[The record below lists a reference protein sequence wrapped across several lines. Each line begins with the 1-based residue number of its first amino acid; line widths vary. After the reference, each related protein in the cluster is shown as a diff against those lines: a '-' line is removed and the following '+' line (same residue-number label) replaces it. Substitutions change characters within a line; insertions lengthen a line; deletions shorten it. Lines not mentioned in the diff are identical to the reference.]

1 MSRIALIIS
10 IVIIFGVHFL
20 YSPKWQKSGTE
31 ATISWDVS
39 GYYFYLPA
47 AFIYKDMKELKWRD
61 HIFEKYKPQPGFS
74 QAFKHEASGN
84 YVMKYS
90 IGQAVVYSPFFF
102 IAHAWALNSSQYP
115 VDGFSFPYQFMI
127 SMGML
132 LWTIIGLIYM
142 RKSLL
147 LYFSES
153 VTALGILGI
162 VLGSNYLN
170 YVAIDGAMTHNTV
183 FTIYA
188 VLIYLSIRF
197 HKNPTWGKALGIGAC
212 VGLASLIRPT
222 EIISCLLPI
231 LWGVNLY
238 NKEDLLERIEAF
250 KKQWLKLLAAVL
262 VTAMIGF
269 IQLAYWNYASGDWL
283 VYSYEDQGFSW
294 LRPHLFNGILSYRTG
309 WLVYSPLM
317 VFSLIGFINL
327 FRKNKGIFYPTFIF
341 AMSFI
346 YIAFAWDIWWYGGS
360 LGQRTMVQAYPILLF
375 PFCGFIEWTLAS
387 RSKWIKIGIGA
398 ITVLFIYANLWFTHQ
413 AHLGGILKISRMQ
426 KQYFWKTL
434 FTYEINRNDVKLL
447 DIVDELFEG
456 ERNNVCTIYHDP
468 AFDKTLDQ
476 ENQFS
481 GKIKVPH
488 SEFVEPYDWVR
499 VSANVYTVQKEW
511 THWKMTQFSV
521 DYKDQ
526 DKTIKNQMFRIQNL
540 IDNDQKSRVYLDL
553 RKSEQAFTDLE
564 ILFWNSG
571 SDNPIQITDLKVE
584 LFEE

>member
-1 MSRIALIIS
+1 LSRIALIIS

-102 IAHAWALNSSQYP
+102 IAHAWALNSSQYL

-341 AMSFI
+341 AMLFI

-375 PFCGFIEWTLAS
+375 PFCGFIEWT
-387 RSKWIKIGIGA
+387 
-398 ITVLFIYANLWFTHQ
+398 
-413 AHLGGILKISRMQ
+413 
-426 KQYFWKTL
+426 
-434 FTYEINRNDVKLL
+434 
-447 DIVDELFEG
+447 
-456 ERNNVCTIYHDP
+456 

-553 RKSEQAFTDLE
+553 RKSEQAFTYLE

>member
-1 MSRIALIIS
+1 
-10 IVIIFGVHFL
+10 
-20 YSPKWQKSGTE
+20 
-31 ATISWDVS
+31 
-39 GYYFYLPA
+39 
-47 AFIYKDMKELKWRD
+47 
-61 HIFEKYKPQPGFS
+61 
-74 QAFKHEASGN
+74 
-84 YVMKYS
+84 
-90 IGQAVVYSPFFF
+90 
-102 IAHAWALNSSQYP
+102 
-115 VDGFSFPYQFMI
+115 
-127 SMGML
+127 
-132 LWTIIGLIYM
+132 
-142 RKSLL
+142 
-147 LYFSES
+147 
-153 VTALGILGI
+153 
-162 VLGSNYLN
+162 
-170 YVAIDGAMTHNTV
+170 
-183 FTIYA
+183 
-188 VLIYLSIRF
+188 
-197 HKNPTWGKALGIGAC
+197 
-212 VGLASLIRPT
+212 
-222 EIISCLLPI
+222 
-231 LWGVNLY
+231 
-238 NKEDLLERIEAF
+238 
-250 KKQWLKLLAAVL
+250 
-262 VTAMIGF
+262 MIGF

-341 AMSFI
+341 AMLFI

-456 ERNNVCTIYHDP
+456 ERNNVRTIYHDP